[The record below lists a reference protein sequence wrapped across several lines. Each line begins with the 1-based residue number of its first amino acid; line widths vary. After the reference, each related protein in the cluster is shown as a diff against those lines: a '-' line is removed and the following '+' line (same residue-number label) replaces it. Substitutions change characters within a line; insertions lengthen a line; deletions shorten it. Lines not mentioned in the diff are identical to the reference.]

1 MLARWDRALYE
12 LRLDW
17 NAEALGEF
25 PVPPADDA
33 GGRWSAR
40 SRRIGH
46 MDEEPEAGSAPVE
59 GGEE

>member
-17 NAEALGEF
+17 NSEAFGDF

-46 MDEEPEAGSAPVE
+46 MDEEPEGGAPEAEGVE
-59 GGEE
+59 E